1 MVFWDFLKELNQ
13 NFKDIETLLQLI
25 LQATSAIATPAALI
39 IAARIITQGYNKRKQ
54 EDAQLLQEQERQKE
68 REYQQLEQLKEREYR
83 EQERQQEREHQRLKQ
98 LKERQYREQERQQD
112 LLQTYLKQ
120 MATLIVDQKL
130 TTKQP
135 NDPTAVATSALTV
148 AVIKQLNPDGIK
160 QVKDFLI
167 AAGLARLT
175 GPNLLSGVDLQGINL
190 ENVDLSFTN
199 LRIAKLEEAKLI
211 NANLEGAKLEGAI
224 LKNADLTAANLEDAK
239 LWGANLKG
247 ANLENANLKGLEW
260 GDDTEWEGV
269 KNADKAYNISPE
281 LRTHLEKLGVLTLM
295 LPAADPLEEPT
306 KL

>member
-13 NFKDIETLLQLI
+13 NLNDIETPLQLI
-25 LQATSAIATPAALI
+25 LRATNAIATPAALI
-39 IAARIITQGYNKRKQ
+39 IAARIITQSYSKRKQ
-54 EDAQLLQEQERQKE
+54 EEDQLLREQERQKE
-68 REYQQLEQLKEREYR
+68 REYQQVE
-83 EQERQQEREHQRLKQ
+83 Q
-98 LKERQYREQERQQD
+98 LKERQYREQERQKEREYQQVEQLKQRQYREQERQKD
-112 LLQTYLKQ
+112 LLQAYLKQ
-120 MATLIVDQKL
+120 MATLVVDQKL

-135 NDPTAVATSALTV
+135 SDPTAVATSALTV

-224 LKNADLTAANLEDAK
+224 LENADLTAANLEDAK

-247 ANLENANLKGLEW
+247 ANLENANLKGIEW
-260 GDDTEWEGV
+260 GDDTEWKGV
-269 KNADKAYNISPE
+269 KNADKAHNVSPE
-281 LRTHLEKLGVLTLM
+281 LRSHLEKLGVLTLM
-295 LPAADPLEEPT
+295 LPAADPSEEPT